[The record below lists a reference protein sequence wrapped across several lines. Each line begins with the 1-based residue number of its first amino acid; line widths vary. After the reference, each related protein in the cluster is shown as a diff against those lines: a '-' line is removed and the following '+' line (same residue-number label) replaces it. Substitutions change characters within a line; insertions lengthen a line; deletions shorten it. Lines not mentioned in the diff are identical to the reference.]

1 MDRSLADPRRWASIL
16 GAFALATV
24 VLATVGIFGLMA
36 YTVRQRRREI
46 GVRIALGAQQFEV
59 VGMIVGRG
67 MRYAVGGSV
76 AGIAIALA
84 GSRWIRAFLFDVG
97 TTDPLTLLSV
107 TVVLLSVAALACWL
121 AARRAARIHP
131 VEAIASN

>member
-1 MDRSLADPRRWASIL
+1 LAESSDGVYTPLMQAIPSSANLVARVRGGSVSPATFRAIRDVVAALDPQLAVVETTLRDEVDRSLADPRRWASIL

-67 MRYAVGGSV
+67 MRYAIGG
-76 AGIAIALA
+76 
-84 GSRWIRAFLFDVG
+84 
-97 TTDPLTLLSV
+97 
-107 TVVLLSVAALACWL
+107 
-121 AARRAARIHP
+121 
-131 VEAIASN
+131 